1 MLIIEDH
8 PINQMILS
16 KMLKNQGAQIYCAD
30 NGKIGLEMFE
40 QSDAGMYDIIFMDIR
55 MPVMDGLEAARNIC
69 KLDRPDAKCV
79 PIIAMTA
86 NAYDEDREK
95 SEKAG
100 INVHVSKPIDSQ
112 ILRKTIAE
120 ILQKKTDKIC

>member
-1 MLIIEDH
+1 
-8 PINQMILS
+8 
-16 KMLKNQGAQIYCAD
+16 
-30 NGKIGLEMFE
+30 
-40 QSDAGMYDIIFMDIR
+40 
-55 MPVMDGLEAARNIC
+55 MDGLEAARNIR

-100 INVHVSKPIDSQ
+100 INVHLSKPIDSQ